1 VSEGLHGGGLGG
13 GLWVGSV
20 MVEGIGASGLGD
32 VRIFREDYRG
42 GGVIGGRARG
52 YWVGRE

>member
-1 VSEGLHGGGLGG
+1 MSEGLHGGGLGG